1 MTEPTT
7 PARTARPVPWLALAA
22 VVALLVPLRAA
33 LGPIR
38 DIDVYWHLLVG
49 REILDGVPVGE
60 AGRGWSMAPVADT
73 WVSAQWLAEVVLAK
87 PEQGRGLQEL
97 LGCRGAI
104 AGRVDDA
111 DRQRVHAARERRGL
125 VVVAPFAGR
134 IGLRR
139 AQCPAVQL
147 DSDRGQRGCRAREH
161 QGLVVGDKIA
171 GRAAVLGDG

>member
-73 WVSAQWLAEVVLAK
+73 LSWTPMWL
-87 PEQGRGLQEL
+87 G
-97 LGCRGAI
+97 
-104 AGRVDDA
+104 
-111 DRQRVHAARERRGL
+111 AARCWL
-125 VVVAPFAGR
+125 IAATVAGS
-134 IGLRR
+134 R
-139 AQCPAVQL
+139 A
-147 DSDRGQRGCRAREH
+147 
-161 QGLVVGDKIA
+161 
-171 GRAAVLGDG
+171 